1 VRFNGAIQRRDSTVR
16 FNGAIQRRRFLR
28 SEVTASASVAQASAF
43 VSASRAPATSQPQ
56 PPFSPVVPV
65 PPPSP
70 PPLED
75 DEDDELLDED
85 DELLPPAPPSLGEAH
100 APAKQL
106 PALHGVPSGL
116 GG

>member
-1 VRFNGAIQRRDSTVR
+1 VEESRRASGCDED
-16 FNGAIQRRRFLR
+16 QRRRR
-28 SEVTASASVAQASAF
+28 AAARAIASAIHAKRAPLPSP
-43 VSASRAPATSQPQ
+43 RAPASSHPQ

-75 DEDDELLDED
+75 DDELLDED
-85 DELLPPAPPSLGEAH
+85 DEDDDVLPPAPPSLGEAQ
-100 APAKQL
+100 APAKQE
-106 PALHGVPSGL
+106 PRLHGVPSGL